1 MRGTFVEVLKF
12 KVTSCE
18 LDCGYVGDF
27 TGVKVVRRVEQIAA
41 GQVALDRESQDE
53 RRAVSDGG

>member
-1 MRGTFVEVLKF
+1 MRGTFAEFLKF

-18 LDCGYVGDF
+18 LDCGCVGDF
-27 TGVKVVRRVEQIAA
+27 TGIKVVGRVKHVAA